1 MEAREA
7 RGLLVRVLQ
16 EQPGRIPV
24 LAPFE
29 PEAGMA
35 ALGVLLVV
43 ADLILE
49 V

>member
-16 EQPGRIPV
+16 EQPGRIPA
-24 LAPFE
+24 LAPFA
-29 PEAGMA
+29 PEAAMVV
-35 ALGVLLVV
+35 LGVLLVV